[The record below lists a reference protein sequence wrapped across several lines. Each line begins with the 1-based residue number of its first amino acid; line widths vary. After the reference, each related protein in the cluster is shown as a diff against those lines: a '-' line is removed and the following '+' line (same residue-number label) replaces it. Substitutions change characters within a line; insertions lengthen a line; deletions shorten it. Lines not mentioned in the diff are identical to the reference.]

1 MFRYCCRTMG
11 LVVSALTSV
20 ACRRSRGLGVVGVLL
35 YAGVIH
41 AVYVTQIS
49 TRFAYLGY
57 SYRSPELFSYLF
69 SIVLACGVAALLPVA
84 IRRVSDFV
92 VWILFILA
100 VLPSMLV
107 VHYSG
112 FTDSWQAFLAT
123 VALALAYGLAVLAV
137 RRSVPP
143 LPLRLE
149 VPETIFWIGFVAFS
163 LGTYGYLALTLG
175 LRLQVV
181 SIFDVY
187 ELRTLYKAGLATAPG
202 LSYLVSIQA
211 NVLNTYLFARGVYS
225 RRWLLIGSSVLGQA
239 LIYSAAGFKTVLF
252 SIPAML
258 LVAGLF
264 MLSRRPSGHVLLWGA
279 VAASLAAL
287 LVDLLMRS
295 YIATSLFT
303 RRFLV
308 TSGMLMSAYVAFF
321 SANPPAM
328 LGHSVLAGVVDYPY
342 PTTPAHVVGAWV
354 TGSETASLNA
364 HFLADGFAN
373 FRWAGLFGAAA
384 VLVIYLRVLD
394 RVTAGVPV
402 AATALVLLMPAIT
415 LSNTS
420 ILTAMLSH
428 GLVACVVVFVFAPRT
443 GWGRRPHGPRS
454 TTVSAPV
461 LP

>member
-1 MFRYCCRTMG
+1 MG
-11 LVVSALTSV
+11 RIREHLTSV
-20 ACRRSRGLGVVGVLL
+20 VQRRSKPLAVAGVLF
-35 YAGVIH
+35 YAAVIH
-41 AVYVTQIS
+41 LIYTTQIT

-57 SYRSPELFSYLF
+57 TYRTPEVLGYLF
-69 SIVLACGVAALLPVA
+69 SLVLACGVAVLLPTAV
-84 IRRVSDFV
+84 RRVSDFI
-92 VWILFILA
+92 VWVLFVLA

-112 FTDSWQAFLAT
+112 FTDPGQAFLAT
-123 VALALAYGLAVLAV
+123 VALAAAYGSAVVVV
-137 RRSVPP
+137 RRSRPPVP
-143 LPLRLE
+143 LSVR
-149 VPETIFWIGFVAFS
+149 VPGWFFWAGIVMFS
-163 LGTYGYLALTLG
+163 LGTYGYLAMTLG
-175 LRLQVV
+175 LRFQIV

-187 ELRTLYKAGLATAPG
+187 ELRTAYKAGLASAPG

-211 NVLNTYLFARGVYS
+211 NVINTYLFARGIYS
-225 RRWLLIGSSVLGQA
+225 RRWVLLAASLMGQA

-258 LVAGLF
+258 LVSLLF
-264 MLSRRPSGHVLLWGA
+264 MLSRRPSGFVLLWGA
-279 VAASLAAL
+279 VVASLGAL
-287 LVDLLMRS
+287 LVDLVMRS
-295 YIATSLFT
+295 YVATSLFT

-321 SANPPAM
+321 SDNPPAR
-328 LGHSVLAGVVDYPY
+328 LGHSVLSGIVDYPY
-342 PTTPAHVVGAWV
+342 TTSPAHVIGVWV

-373 FRWAGLFGAAA
+373 FRWVGLFGAAA
-384 VLVIYLRVLD
+384 VLAVYLRVLD

-428 GLVACVVVFVFAPRT
+428 GLVACVVLFALAPRT
-443 GWGRRPHGPRS
+443 GWGLPPGRGRA
-454 TTVSAPV
+454 TVSGPE

>member
-1 MFRYCCRTMG
+1 MG
-11 LVVSALTSV
+11 PIVNALMSE
-20 ACRRSRGLGVVGVLL
+20 ARRRSKLAAVIGVVL
-35 YAGVIH
+35 YAAVIH
-41 AVYVTQIS
+41 AIYTTQIA

-57 SYRSPELFSYLF
+57 SYRSPEIFGYLF
-69 SIVLACGVAALLPVA
+69 SVVLACVVATLLPTA

-92 VWILFILA
+92 MWILFILA
-100 VLPSMLV
+100 VLPSMVV

-112 FTDSWQAFLAT
+112 FTDPGQAFLAT
-123 VALALAYGLAVLAV
+123 VALAVAYGGAVVAV
-137 RRSVPP
+137 RRNVPP
-143 LPLRLE
+143 VPLRLK
-149 VPETIFWIGFVAFS
+149 VSGTAFWIGIVLFS
-163 LGTYGYLALTLG
+163 IGTYGYLTLTLG
-175 LRLQVV
+175 LRLQLV

-187 ELRTLYKAGLATAPG
+187 ELRARYKVGLATAPG

-211 NVLNTYLFARGVYS
+211 NVINTYLFARGVYS
-225 RRWLLIGSSVLGQA
+225 RRWVLIGASILGQA

-258 LVAGLF
+258 VVAGLF

-279 VAASLAAL
+279 VVASLAAL
-287 LVDLLMRS
+287 VVDLVMRS
-295 YIATSLFT
+295 YVATSLFT

-321 SANPPAM
+321 SDHPPAM
-328 LGHSVLAGVVDYPY
+328 LGHSVLAGLVDYPY
-342 PTTPAHVVGAWV
+342 TTTPAHVIGVWV

-402 AATALVLLMPAIT
+402 AATALVLLMPSIT

-428 GLVACVVVFVFAPRT
+428 GLVACIVVFVFAPRT
-443 GWGRRPHGPRS
+443 GWGLEPRPR
-454 TTVSAPV
+454 A
-461 LP
+461 